1 MATVA
6 SRARALPS
14 LGSLRTGVAGIVLVV
29 GALMVFSLWLR
40 TRALGASLWMDEGLS
55 IGIASQPF
63 FDIPGVLRQD
73 GSPPL
78 YYLMLNVWMDVV
90 GRGPADTQGLSVA
103 VSLMAVPGGLWAGWT
118 LFGRRAGLI
127 CAALGATN
135 PFLTIYAQETRMY
148 SLMVVLSLL
157 TSAAFL
163 HVYVYR
169 HRKYLA
175 VFAALLAAMLYT
187 HSWGIFVTVGTLIA
201 VVPAYM
207 ATDERRAFMRDVLI
221 GFGAAFLLYV
231 PWLPTLLYQTSHTG
245 APWLD
250 PPRFGVVVQIAK
262 GLLSGG
268 TVTVALLLAAGSG
281 CAAVLANRPGGL
293 QRGAVPPFDGIGLQR
308 GAVPHF
314 DEALSKERTA
324 VYTAFTVGAATLAVA
339 WLFSQFSPAWTTRYL
354 GVALGPIFLLASV
367 GLARAGALGLV
378 ALVIVLGIWSI
389 PRPDSLENKSNAA
402 DLGAAVK
409 DTLKPGDLVITLQ
422 PEQAPL
428 MDYTLPPGL
437 AEATQ
442 LGEVKTQGVMD
453 WRDAHE
459 KLEAATPAK
468 NLTPLLDRLPRSRR
482 VLLVHPVTSTLGDWD
497 APWTSLVRR
506 RAAQW
511 GQAMELDR
519 RFERDETV
527 PMGAVPTFYRRATRI
542 GVRGVLYTK
551 IDD

>member
-6 SRARALPS
+6 SRARALPR
-14 LGSLRTGVAGIVLVV
+14 LESLRTGVAGVVLLVGGLVV
-29 GALMVFSLWLR
+29 ISLFLR

-78 YYLMLNVWMDVV
+78 YYMALHLWMNVV

-103 VSLMAVPGGLWAGWT
+103 FSLLAIPGGLWAGWT

-135 PFLTIYAQETRMY
+135 PFLSLYAQETRMY

-169 HRKYLA
+169 NRRYLPA
-175 VFAALLAAMLYT
+175 FAIFLAAMLYT
-187 HSWGIFVTVGTLIA
+187 HSWGIFVTAGTLVALI
-201 VVPAYM
+201 PAFT
-207 ATDERRAFMRDVLI
+207 ATEDRRAFLRDAAI

-231 PWLPTLLYQTSHTG
+231 PWLPTLLYQTAHTG

-250 PPRFGVVVQIAK
+250 PPRFGVVVQLSK
-262 GLLSGG
+262 GLLGGG

-281 CAAVLANRPGGL
+281 CAAVLASRST
-293 QRGAVPPFDGIGLQR
+293 
-308 GAVPHF
+308 
-314 DEALSKERTA
+314 SKERTA
-324 VYTAFTVGAATLAVA
+324 IYTAFTVGAATLAIA

-354 GVALGPIFLLASV
+354 GVALGPIFLLAAL
-367 GLARAGALGLV
+367 GLARAGNLGLV
-378 ALVIVLGIWSI
+378 ALVVVLGIWAI
-389 PRPDSLENKSNAA
+389 PRTSSLENKSNAA
-402 DLGAAVK
+402 DLAAAVE
-409 DTLKPGDLVITLQ
+409 DRLQPGDLVITLQ

-437 AEATQ
+437 DEATQ
-442 LGEVKTQGVMD
+442 LGEVETQGVMD
-453 WRDAHE
+453 WRDAMD
-459 KLEAATPAK
+459 KLEAATPEK
-468 NLTPLLDRLPRSRR
+468 NLQPLLDRLPRSRR
-482 VLLVHPVTSTLGDWD
+482 VLLVHPVTSNNSDWD
-497 APWTSLVRR
+497 APWTQLVRR
-506 RAAQW
+506 RSAQW
-511 GQAMELDR
+511 GQALEADP
-519 RFERDETV
+519 RFEREA
-527 PMGAVPTFYRRATRI
+527 AVPAFYRRAGRI
-542 GVRGVLYTK
+542 GVRGVLYRKTR
-551 IDD
+551 D

>member
-6 SRARALPS
+6 SRARALPRAD
-14 LGSLRTGVAGIVLVV
+14 SLRTGAAGIVLVV
-29 GALMVFSLWLR
+29 GGLLLLSLWLR
-40 TRALGASLWMDEGLS
+40 TRGLGASLWMDEGLS

-78 YYLMLNVWMDVV
+78 YYLMLNVWMNVV

-103 VSLMAVPGGLWAGWT
+103 ISLLAVPGGLWAGWT

-135 PFLTIYAQETRMY
+135 PFLTLYAQETRMY

-169 HRKYLA
+169 HRKYLP

-187 HSWGIFVTVGTLIA
+187 HSWGIFVTAGTLVA
-201 VVPAYM
+201 VVPAFM
-207 ATDERRAFMRDVLI
+207 ATDDRRALIRDVLI
-221 GFGAAFLLYV
+221 GFGAALLLYV
-231 PWLPTLLYQTSHTG
+231 PWLPTLLYQAAHTG

-250 PPRFGVVVQIAK
+250 PPRFGVVVQISK

-281 CAAVLANRPGGL
+281 CAAVLANRS
-293 QRGAVPPFDGIGLQR
+293 
-308 GAVPHF
+308 
-314 DEALSKERTA
+314 ESKERTA
-324 VYTAFTVGAATLAVA
+324 VYTAFTVGAATLAIA

-354 GVALGPIFLLASV
+354 GVALGPIFLLASL
-367 GLARAGALGLV
+367 GLARAGVLGLV

-389 PRPDSLENKSNAA
+389 PRSSSLENKSNAA
-402 DLGAAVK
+402 DLAAAVEN
-409 DTLKPGDLVITLQ
+409 TLKPGDLVITLQ

-437 AEATQ
+437 EEATQ
-442 LGEVKTQGVMD
+442 LGEVEIQGVMD
-453 WRDAHE
+453 WRDVQE
-459 KLEAATPAK
+459 RLEAATPEK
-468 NLTPLLDRLPRSRR
+468 NLAPLLDRLPRSRR
-482 VLLVHPVTSTLGDWD
+482 VLLVHPVTSNNGDWD
-497 APWTSLVRR
+497 APWTQLVRR
-506 RAAQW
+506 RSAQW
-511 GQAMELDR
+511 GQALEADP
-519 RFERDETV
+519 RFTREA
-527 PMGAVPTFYRRATRI
+527 AVPSFYRRAGRI
-542 GVRGVLYTK
+542 GVRGVLYQKTR
-551 IDD
+551 D

>member
-6 SRARALPS
+6 SRARALPRAD
-14 LGSLRTGVAGIVLVV
+14 SLRTGITGILLVV
-29 GALMVFSLWLR
+29 GGLMLFSLWLR

-63 FDIPGVLRQD
+63 LDIPGVLRQD

-90 GRGPADTQGLSVA
+90 GRGPADTQALSVA
-103 VSLMAVPGGLWAGWT
+103 ISLLAVPGGLWAGWT

-135 PFLTIYAQETRMY
+135 PFLTVYAQETRMY

-157 TSAAFL
+157 ASAALL

-169 HRKYLA
+169 HRGYLP
-175 VFAALLAAMLYT
+175 VFAVLMAAMLYT
-187 HSWGIFVTVGTLIA
+187 HSWGIFVTTGTLIA
-201 VVPAYM
+201 LVPAYM
-207 ATDERRAFMRDVLI
+207 ATDDRRAFARDVLI

-231 PWLPTLLYQTSHTG
+231 PWLPTLLYQAAHTG

-250 PPRFGVVVQIAK
+250 PPRFGVIIQLSK

-281 CAAVLANRPGGL
+281 CAAVLANRS
-293 QRGAVPPFDGIGLQR
+293 D
-308 GAVPHF
+308 
-314 DEALSKERTA
+314 SKERTA
-324 VYTAFTVGAATLAVA
+324 VYTAFTIGAATLAVA

-354 GVALGPIFLLASV
+354 GVALGPIFLLAAL

-378 ALVIVLGIWSI
+378 ALVVILGIWSI
-389 PRPDSLENKSNAA
+389 PRTSSLENKSNAA
-402 DLGAAVK
+402 DLGAAVE

-437 AEATQ
+437 DEATQ
-442 LGEVKTQGVMD
+442 FGEVEVQGVMD
-453 WRDAHE
+453 WRDAQE
-459 KLEAATPAK
+459 RLEAATPEK

-482 VLLVHPVTSTLGDWD
+482 VLLVHPVTSNNDDWD
-497 APWTSLVRR
+497 APWTQLVRR
-506 RAAQW
+506 RSAQW
-511 GQAMELDR
+511 GQALEADP
-519 RFERDETV
+519 RFTREA
-527 PMGAVPTFYRRATRI
+527 AVPSFYRRAGRI
-542 GVRGVLYTK
+542 GVRGVLYRKTQ
-551 IDD
+551 

>member
-6 SRARALPS
+6 SRARALPRAD
-14 LGSLRTGVAGIVLVV
+14 SLRTGITGILLVV
-29 GALMVFSLWLR
+29 GGLMLFSLWLR

-90 GRGPADTQGLSVA
+90 GRGPADTQALSVA
-103 VSLMAVPGGLWAGWT
+103 ISLVAVPGGLWAGWT

-135 PFLTIYAQETRMY
+135 PFLTVYAQETRMY

-157 TSAAFL
+157 ASAALL

-169 HRKYLA
+169 HRRYLP
-175 VFAALLAAMLYT
+175 VFAVLMAALLYT
-187 HSWGIFVTVGTLIA
+187 HSWGIFVTTGTLIA
-201 VVPAYM
+201 LVPAYM
-207 ATDERRAFMRDVLI
+207 ATDDRRAFARDVLI

-231 PWLPTLLYQTSHTG
+231 PWLPTLLYQAAHTG

-250 PPRFGVVVQIAK
+250 PPRFGVIIQLSK

-281 CAAVLANRPGGL
+281 CAAVLAKRS
-293 QRGAVPPFDGIGLQR
+293 D
-308 GAVPHF
+308 
-314 DEALSKERTA
+314 SKERTA
-324 VYTAFTVGAATLAVA
+324 VYTAFTIGAATLAVA

-354 GVALGPIFLLASV
+354 GVALGPIFLLAAL

-378 ALVIVLGIWSI
+378 ALVVILGIWSI
-389 PRPDSLENKSNAA
+389 PRTSSLENKSNAA
-402 DLGAAVK
+402 DLGAAVE

-437 AEATQ
+437 DEATQ
-442 LGEVKTQGVMD
+442 LGEVEVQGVMD
-453 WRDAHE
+453 WRDAQE
-459 KLEAATPAK
+459 RLEAATPEK

-482 VLLVHPVTSTLGDWD
+482 VLLVHPVTNNNGDWD
-497 APWTSLVRR
+497 APWTQLVRR
-506 RAAQW
+506 RSAQW
-511 GQAMELDR
+511 GQALEADP
-519 RFERDETV
+519 RFTREA
-527 PMGAVPTFYRRATRI
+527 AVPSFYRRAGRI
-542 GVRGVLYTK
+542 GVRGVLYRKTQ
-551 IDD
+551 